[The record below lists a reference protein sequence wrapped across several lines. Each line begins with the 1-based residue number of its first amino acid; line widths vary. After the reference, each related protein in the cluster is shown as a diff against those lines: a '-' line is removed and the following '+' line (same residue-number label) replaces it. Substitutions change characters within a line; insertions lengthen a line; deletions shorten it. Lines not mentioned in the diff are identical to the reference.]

1 MVGFIDHDDVPAG
14 SEGLVAAGLVTRQ
27 KRHGAKS
34 ELGGQKR
41 ILTGVAL
48 FAGDATGFVV
58 DTEPEIKAA
67 QELDEPQVRERLGHE
82 NEDAFRLA
90 DGEEP
95 LEDET
100 RLNGFSQ
107 PDFVRKEDAR
117 NLTRG
122 NVLQNV

>member
-1 MVGFIDHDDVPAG
+1 M
-14 SEGLVAAGLVTRQ
+14 
-27 KRHGAKS
+27 
-34 ELGGQKR
+34 
-41 ILTGVAL
+41 

-67 QELDEPQVRERLGHE
+67 QEFDEPLVREGLGHE

-107 PDFVRKEDAR
+107 PDFVREEDAR